1 MAGKSGKGDHGG
13 EDHSSDGGDDNKEI
27 VTTSGLVV
35 EKTSGTKGGTSKASV
50 AVYHGVDGAPLSKSV
65 VADITQFQVSWPLLN
80 FLQIS
85 VNTFQ
90 VFFSLLRPRKGR
102 GRSTFGGC
110 TTTVA

>member
-1 MAGKSGKGDHGG
+1 MAGKSGKGDPGG

-35 EKTSGTKGGTSKASV
+35 EKTSGAKGGTSKASV

-80 FLQIS
+80 FLWIS

-90 VFFSLLRPRKGR
+90 VFFLPS
-102 GRSTFGGC
+102 
-110 TTTVA
+110 